1 MRYKW
6 NYTKTFYN
14 RFFFIISVAKAE
26 LITCQLCIPPRA
38 SSHCSL
44 GQDIAIIT
52 NLFIVCVH
60 FALSLSISGD
70 RATLLIKEKVSQLI
84 YRVHYGVKGTS
95 PI

>member
-1 MRYKW
+1 VWQRQ
-6 NYTKTFYN
+6 NLLP
-14 RFFFIISVAKAE
+14 V
-26 LITCQLCIPPRA
+26 TCAYHRERRDTILWARIF
-38 SSHCSL
+38 
-44 GQDIAIIT
+44 AIIT
-52 NLFIVCVH
+52 NVFIICVH